1 MKYVKVYDTDNQIVD
16 ALSDL
21 HFVYW
26 NAISNMVDDCSDVDA
41 RRMGLLSYD
50 ASTIWHLAGRPEF
63 PVDRGYVTCQ
73 YSQIDKEEF
82 EALRAA
88 LDNQDEDPADPEPPI
103 PSGDDPVDAHTLE
116 MIRQNKL
123 AETSQACENVI
134 THGFDI
140 VLSDEKQHHFSLTE
154 EDQLEL
160 FVLSQ
165 SAKLGETFL
174 PYHADDESCV
184 FFTPEDIIL
193 TASTA
198 QAFKTYHK
206 TYFNSLKMYIKSLRS
221 IRTLSNVSYGM
232 EIPEKYQSE
241 VYKQLIATMT

>member
-1 MKYVKVYDTDNQIVD
+1 MFYKLINGQNFVGIATSDDFLKYQTKNAILLTCGEGSAQYVACNDQLYHASWMAPIITEQYLYEFADVVEITQEEYD
-16 ALSDL
+16 AL
-21 HFVYW
+21 YQ
-26 NAISNMVDDCSDVDA
+26 AIHDGDEIPVIPDPQDE
-41 RRMGLLSYD
+41 
-50 ASTIWHLAGRPEF
+50 PE
-63 PVDRGYVTCQ
+63 PP
-73 YSQIDKEEF
+73 EE
-82 EALRAA
+82 
-88 LDNQDEDPADPEPPI
+88 QDEDE
-103 PSGDDPVDAHTLE
+103 
-116 MIRQNKL
+116 
-123 AETSQACENVI
+123 I
-134 THGFDI
+134 TVPYLREKTIERMSATCHQIITDGFDI